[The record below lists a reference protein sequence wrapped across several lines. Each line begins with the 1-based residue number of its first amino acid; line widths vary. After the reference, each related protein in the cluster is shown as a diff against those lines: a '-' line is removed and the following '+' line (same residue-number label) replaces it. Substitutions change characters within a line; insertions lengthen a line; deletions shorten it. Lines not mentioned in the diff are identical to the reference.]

1 MIAINND
8 VYSHMI
14 RLIVGLGNPGAKHE
28 SDRHNAGFWFIDRL
42 ASQYKQFLQPEK
54 RFLGK
59 VAKIQMEGQDI
70 YLLRPD
76 TYMNLSGESVGPL
89 CRFHKIL
96 PGEVLVVHD
105 ELDLKPGSARLKQG
119 GGNGGHNGLKDIQAH
134 LSSPQFWRL
143 RFGIGHPR
151 DLPGDDS
158 KIDVA
163 DFVLMKPKSAEQSN
177 IDQAIDKAL
186 KTLPVFIK
194 GDIQH
199 AMQVIHSPE

>member
-1 MIAINND
+1 M
-8 VYSHMI
+8 
-14 RLIVGLGNPGAKHE
+14 
-28 SDRHNAGFWFIDRL
+28 
-42 ASQYKQFLQPEK
+42 
-54 RFLGK
+54 
-59 VAKIQMEGQDI
+59 
-70 YLLRPD
+70 
-76 TYMNLSGESVGPL
+76 
-89 CRFHKIL
+89 
-96 PGEVLVVHD
+96 VVHD

-194 GDIQH
+194 GDVQH